1 MAIPRL
7 LFYKYEV
14 PVVALSAGMFVF
26 TPDMPALPRWLEL
39 PRGGLHQKVLD
50 LLLPSS
56 PATALQ
62 HAVHSDPKAKAARAG
77 QRPSCLTIILSPR
90 VLRNIFL
97 YGKEVTAF
105 LFSFLSLTEL
115 LYTE

>member
-1 MAIPRL
+1 MGKGALDTLAALAFSLTDTELNSSPFLPMAIPRL

-14 PVVALSAGMFVF
+14 PVVALSVGMFVF

-62 HAVHSDPKAKAARAG
+62 HAVHWTPRPKQPEPGRGLAA
-77 QRPSCLTIILSPR
+77 
-90 VLRNIFL
+90 
-97 YGKEVTAF
+97 
-105 LFSFLSLTEL
+105 
-115 LYTE
+115 